1 MSASPSG
8 RMNAIGTAT
17 SLDASAQLTRHVIPI
32 EDRAIY
38 AQLSILEFS
47 RAAAQGDSSH
57 ATQIYAHL
65 RSAAISNGFLDSDLL
80 EAYGRNNRK
89 SKCREEIAA
98 DMVRRIGGHDAVLDI
113 CDLYSLNPAD
123 YGALQ

>member
-1 MSASPSG
+1 
-8 RMNAIGTAT
+8 MNALANGCEAATENAT
-17 SLDASAQLTRHVIPI
+17 SLDASAQLARHVIPI
-32 EDRAIY
+32 EDRAIC
-38 AQLSILEFS
+38 AQISILRFS
-47 RAAAQGDSSH
+47 QAAAQGESSH

-65 RSAAISNGFLDSDLL
+65 VRAAEANGFLDADLL
-80 EAYGRNNRK
+80 EAYGRNDRQ
-89 SKCREEIAA
+89 SKCREEVAA

>member
-1 MSASPSG
+1 MDISQRG
-8 RMNAIGTAT
+8 RETAAANAT
-17 SLDASAQLTRHVIPI
+17 SLDASAQLARHVIPI

-47 RAAAQGDSSH
+47 RAAAQGESSH

-65 RSAAISNGFLDSDLL
+65 VRAAEANGFLDADLL
-80 EAYGRNNRK
+80 GAYGRRNRQ
-89 SKCREEIAA
+89 SRCREEIAA